1 MKKTILRTSL
11 CLALA
16 GVCAVGSFLLPARAA
31 AGDSLK
37 TGLEKEGFTVQ
48 EGRYYELDTLQ
59 LASEGKLY
67 SCFGNNAGSSYM
79 VFDLPDAPDQKVP
92 NPAFPPSGWQYKLRA
107 DEAIVLITPLPPE
120 CTYYSFINYI
130 MFTAQKEGKD
140 YSSEDGF
147 FSAGNE
153 QTGLYHPIFGSI
165 GNSLNMNNILHDGS
179 SAYGTNAVMVVSANQ
194 TVTEKVVKQLKAA
207 GYPESVINVMPI
219 PEDTYRMGLD
229 KGDDTFCLLGRVS
242 QPKDKA
248 AYEKYLE
255 ALEKDAIVYRLT
267 PTEEVESNPY
277 ENAEVTARGTGVHE
291 LSKVPSAPEHLDEIR
306 SALLEQYGK
315 DYTYEE
321 LSTKIAV
328 PEGLTAYFNDTNAQG
343 DNRDAAYVMTKD
355 FTLDSDEDFVV
366 VYGVNH
372 TTSGKAIYSNV
383 VLYGR
388 PMLNGACSIYDS
400 LFAGSAKEYL
410 EKDCENADQY
420 YVYKIARTKMDDY
433 TAILPYSTGNTQ
445 GKYYGLDNGNP
456 MLLAFR
462 AYLDENNVG
471 TSYYELIY
479 DRAIVFHKK

>member
-48 EGRYYELDTLQ
+48 
-59 LASEGKLY
+59 
-67 SCFGNNAGSSYM
+67 
-79 VFDLPDAPDQKVP
+79 
-92 NPAFPPSGWQYKLRA
+92 
-107 DEAIVLITPLPPE
+107 
-120 CTYYSFINYI
+120 
-130 MFTAQKEGKD
+130 EGKD

-248 AYEKYLE
+248 AY
-255 ALEKDAIVYRLT
+255 
-267 PTEEVESNPY
+267 
-277 ENAEVTARGTGVHE
+277 
-291 LSKVPSAPEHLDEIR
+291 
-306 SALLEQYGK
+306 
-315 DYTYEE
+315 
-321 LSTKIAV
+321 
-328 PEGLTAYFNDTNAQG
+328 FNDTNAQG

-372 TTSGKAIYSNV
+372 TTSGKAIYSNA